1 MENLNM
7 SGANVVG
14 GGEYNSVTMSG
25 ACRITSDTRCESF
38 RCSGASKVEG
48 ALDCASFNASGASKV
63 FGKVNCKGLFR
74 CSGATNIC
82 GLCTNELRTTG
93 AFSSDGSVEVK
104 TLANLSGAVTVKGN
118 LTGETITDS
127 GSISVTGDINADSFV
142 CEMGLDSQSNART
155 IGGSNVKI
163 VRKASEDG
171 VFTNIINS
179 IFGIFEKSVPVF
191 TADEIEAD
199 SIELESVH
207 ARVVRGNDV
216 TIEPDCKIKRVE
228 YTGKVT
234 YSDSAE
240 IGELVEI

>member
-7 SGANVVG
+7 SGANTVG

-25 ACRITSDTRCESF
+25 ACRITSDTCCKSF

-48 ALDCASFNASGASKV
+48 RLDCASFNASGASKI
-63 FGKVNCKGLFR
+63 FGKVNCDGLFR
-74 CSGATNIC
+74 CSGATNV
-82 GLCTNELRTTG
+82 GGVYTNELRTSG

-104 TLANLSGAVTVKGN
+104 TLANLSGTVTVKGN

-142 CEMGLDSQSNART
+142 CEMGPDSKSNANA

-163 VRKASEDG
+163 VRKASESG
-171 VFTNIINS
+171 VFNNIVNA
-179 IFGIFEKSVPVF
+179 IFGVAEKSVF

-199 SIELESVH
+199 SIELEGVH

-216 TIEPDCKIKRVE
+216 RIGSDCKIKRVE

-240 IGELVEI
+240 IGELIEI